1 MLGSDINACEHVLI
15 KMVYGTVL
23 SQQQTKTKQAN
34 KKTSIIMCI
43 DVVFNVEVK

>member
-23 SQQQTKTKQAN
+23 LQQQTKTKQALLCALM
-34 KKTSIIMCI
+34 SYLMLR
-43 DVVFNVEVK
+43 